1 VTALA
6 VPPATR
12 RAPALSRTLLL
23 RCALYLG
30 PLSVVVAAA
39 GLLGRLP
46 WQVPA
51 GTLVLGWT
59 AAQALAAAG
68 APVARRGGAG
78 AGARLVGIG
87 FLGAAALWVALVLLV
102 PASVAGA
109 APGRAIAVGVCGL
122 LSLAT
127 VTAALVSRTEAAVV
141 RWSLPCWLLAAIA
154 VAGAIGD
161 TWAARVPVLLLLP
174 LAVAAA
180 AGRAFRP
187 AFRGTPRAV
196 FRTAFQAG
204 SRAGFPAAFRRT
216 VLLDTRRGDLRRAA
230 GRAVLGAGQAACA
243 VLLWR
248 AGPPTA
254 TSPAVLPLLAAGP
267 VLEALIGWHRRQ
279 VETSLDIAESD
290 AEHRA
295 HLGGVTTVT
304 VAALLPPLAA
314 GIALALAAYR
324 LPGGVVGAREPVLA
338 VAGGILLSGVLAI
351 TLLLAAHGR
360 TGTAAV
366 LAAVPPLAAVLT
378 PLVPALPPDSLR
390 TVVALLAATHLIGL
404 LTVAYT
410 AADPRRT
417 S

>member
-1 VTALA
+1 MTGLA

-30 PLSVVVAAA
+30 PLSVVIAAA
-39 GLLGRLP
+39 GLLGGLP

-51 GTLVLGWT
+51 GTLVLGWS

-68 APVARRGGAG
+68 TAVARRGGAG
-78 AGARLVGIG
+78 AGARLVGTG
-87 FLGAAALWVALVLLV
+87 FLVVGALWVALVLLA
-102 PASVAGA
+102 PAAVAGA
-109 APGRAIAVGVCGL
+109 APGRALAVGGCGL

-127 VTAALVSRTEAAVV
+127 VTAALVGRTEAAVV

-161 TWAARVPVLLLLP
+161 TWAARVPVTLLLP
-174 LAVAAA
+174 GAVAAA
-180 AGRAFRP
+180 AYRAFRP
-187 AFRGTPRAV
+187 AFRRPAQVVVPRGAW
-196 FRTAFQAG
+196 RTA
-204 SRAGFPAAFRRT
+204 
-216 VLLDTRRGDLRRAA
+216 V

-248 AGPPTA
+248 AGPPAA
-254 TSPAVLPLLAAGP
+254 TSPAVLPLLAAAP

-279 VETSLDIAESD
+279 VETSLDLAESA

-295 HLGGVTTVT
+295 HLGGVAAVT

-314 GIALALAAYR
+314 GSTLALAAYR
-324 LPGGVVGAREPVLA
+324 LPGGGVDARDAVLA

-351 TLLLAAHGR
+351 TLLLAARGR

-366 LAAVPPLAAVLT
+366 LAVAPPLAALLT
-378 PLVPALPPDSLR
+378 PLVPALPPDRLR
-390 TVVALLAATHLIGL
+390 TVVAILAATHLIGL
-404 LTVAYT
+404 LTVAHT

-417 S
+417 P

>member
-1 VTALA
+1 VTGLA

-30 PLSVVVAAA
+30 PLSVVIAAA

-51 GTLVLGWT
+51 GTLVLGWS

-68 APVARRGGAG
+68 TGVARRGGAG

-87 FLGAAALWVALVLLV
+87 FLAAAALWVALVLLV
-102 PASVAGA
+102 PASVGGA
-109 APGRAIAVGVCGL
+109 APGRAIAVGGCGL

-141 RWSLPCWLLAAIA
+141 RWSLPCWLLAAVA

-161 TWAARVPVLLLLP
+161 TWAARVPVTLLLP
-174 LAVAAA
+174 FAVAVA

-187 AFRGTPRAV
+187 AFRGAVTLNTGRA
-196 FRTAFQAG
+196 
-204 SRAGFPAAFRRT
+204 
-216 VLLDTRRGDLRRAA
+216 DWRGAVGRAA
-230 GRAVLGAGQAACA
+230 LGAGQAASA

-248 AGPPTA
+248 AGPPAA

-279 VETSLDIAESD
+279 VETSLDVAESD

-295 HLGGVTTVT
+295 HLGGVTAVT
-304 VAALLPPLAA
+304 VAGLLPPLAA

-360 TGTAAV
+360 TGAAAV
-366 LAAVPPLAAVLT
+366 LAAAPPLAAVLT
-378 PLVPALPPDSLR
+378 PLVPALPPDPLR